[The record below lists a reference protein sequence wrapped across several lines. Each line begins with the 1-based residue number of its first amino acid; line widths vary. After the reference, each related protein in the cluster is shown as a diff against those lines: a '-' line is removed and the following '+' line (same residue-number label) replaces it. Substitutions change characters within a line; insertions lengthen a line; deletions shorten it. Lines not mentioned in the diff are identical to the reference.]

1 MLLLLNKMD
10 LGGIFTKSA
19 LGPLWSSSR
28 DVCFSVC
35 PLPMQF
41 SQGSKG
47 GSHECSPVVLS

>member
-35 PLPMQF
+35 PLSMQF

-47 GSHECSPVVLS
+47 GLMSVHQLS